1 MVFTAYGSR
10 ACSIKTKKVVEENI
24 INHRN
29 AATGKGFEPF

>member
-1 MVFTAYGSR
+1 MVFTAYGSP
-10 ACSIKTKKVVEENI
+10 ACSIKKKVVEEKI

>member
-1 MVFTAYGSR
+1 VDGVYCLWKSGMQY
-10 ACSIKTKKVVEENI
+10 KKKVVEEKI